1 MTSSGNVAS
10 PFESLTLEQLRTR
23 TSAKWQVFEPDV
35 LPLWVAEM
43 DVPLADCVIEAVDR
57 AMRNGDTGYPA
68 NNPYGEAHAEF
79 AAERFGWNLD
89 PTYSYAITDVMS
101 GVDDL
106 ITTLTKPGAPVVTTP
121 PVYGPFDHH
130 VKRLGRPQIFAQLTD
145 AGRIDMAALE
155 DAFQQVK
162 QGGIG
167 GAFLLSNPH
176 NPTGVAHTRA
186 ELQQV
191 VELANRYD
199 VQIISDEIHASL
211 QMPGHVFTPIL
222 DVDGAENA
230 FALTSASKAFNLAGI
245 KAALI
250 IAGTNQ
256 KPRLTAMKARN
267 VAWTSHLGVIAHTAA
282 YQGGGEWL
290 DAVLAGLDSN
300 RHFFAEQVAEL
311 MPKAKFLVPEATYL
325 GWLDLRAYGVPADP
339 APLIRE
345 KARVAY
351 SPAEFF
357 GLGSDGHVR
366 VNLATNHAILRQAA
380 ERTAAVVTSL

>member
-1 MTSSGNVAS
+1 MTTPTPAS

-43 DVPLADCVIEAVDR
+43 DVPLAECVIEAVDR

-89 PTYSYAITDVMS
+89 PSFSYAITDVMS

-106 ITTLTKPGAPVVTTP
+106 IATLTKPGAPVVTTP

-130 VKRLGRPQIFAQLTD
+130 VKRLARPQIFAQLTD
-145 AGRIDMAALE
+145 SGRIDMAALE
-155 DAFQQVK
+155 DAFTQVK

-222 DVDGAENA
+222 DIDGAENA

-282 YQGGGEWL
+282 YRGGGEWL

-300 RHFFAEQVAEL
+300 RHFFAELVAEL

-345 KARVAY
+345 KGRVAY

-366 VNLATNHAILRQAA
+366 VNLATNHAILREAV